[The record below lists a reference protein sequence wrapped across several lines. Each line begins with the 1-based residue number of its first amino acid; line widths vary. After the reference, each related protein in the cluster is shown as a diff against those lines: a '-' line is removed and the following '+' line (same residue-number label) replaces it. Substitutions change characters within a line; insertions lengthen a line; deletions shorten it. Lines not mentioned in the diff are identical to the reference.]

1 MAERDKKAFAF
12 GNAINAAFHPDVEFF
27 RLFEGVPVFEDVDF
41 RFLVDIVL
49 LDRDFFDD
57 VNEILVDLREN
68 TVFIE
73 GLRSPQDPLSLVH

>member
-1 MAERDKKAFAF
+1 
-12 GNAINAAFHPDVEFF
+12 VEFF

-57 VNEILVDLREN
+57 VNEILVDLREIPSSLKVSEAHR
-68 TVFIE
+68 TLFLLSIE
-73 GLRSPQDPLSLVH
+73 VRF